1 MDIDREL
8 EGGVSGESDKSDIQR
23 FSIAL
28 SVSYSI
34 IPDDSANRK
43 YRWKVFFYWVF

>member
-1 MDIDREL
+1 MHDWHCSIDYFDSL
-8 EGGVSGESDKSDIQR
+8 ILVKQR

-28 SVSYSI
+28 SVSYGI